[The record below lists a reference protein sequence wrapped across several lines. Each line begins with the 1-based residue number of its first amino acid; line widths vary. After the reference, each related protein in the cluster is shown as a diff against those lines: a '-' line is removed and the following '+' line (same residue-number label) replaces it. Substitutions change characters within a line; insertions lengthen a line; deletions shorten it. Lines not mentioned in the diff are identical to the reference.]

1 MEELLELVMSNK
13 LYLSIAVILGLFF
26 IIALIKKVV
35 KMIMLLL
42 IIIAIFFGYLYY
54 TGQNLSSTDKIMNS
68 ISETASELKEKGK
81 DLIKDVTE

>member
-35 KMIMLLL
+35 KMILLLL
-42 IIIAIFFGYLYY
+42 IVIAIFFGYLYY
-54 TGQNLSSTDKIMNS
+54 NGQNLSSTDKIMNS